1 MSKVLFQF
9 AACGSQTLVCQV
21 VADHVH
27 SNLCCQLGEWRYGLL
42 TYIDCIIFV
51 SKRFY
56 FEFFWSAKPTNGP
69 KWPPQTKRPD
79 RWLNFPHASLRLF
92 PSCSKV
98 LNAVDVVLGKLAIH
112 LWEEE

>member
-21 VADHVH
+21 VADHVP

-42 TYIDCIIFV
+42 TYIDCII
-51 SKRFY
+51 
-56 FEFFWSAKPTNGP
+56 
-69 KWPPQTKRPD
+69 
-79 RWLNFPHASLRLF
+79 
-92 PSCSKV
+92 CSKV